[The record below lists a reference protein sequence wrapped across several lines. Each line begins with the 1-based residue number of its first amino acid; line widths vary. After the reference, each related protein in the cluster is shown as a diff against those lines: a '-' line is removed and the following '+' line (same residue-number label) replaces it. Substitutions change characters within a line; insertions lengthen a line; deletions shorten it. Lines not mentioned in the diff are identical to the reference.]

1 MNKGK
6 STKYKLATK
15 HGFLKGTFSNDQ
27 LDYRKNYTG
36 DILQIK
42 PLELDTEKELSVQ
55 QAATAFGGHAC
66 CNCQGDC
73 SKISRCSCKAAGT
86 FCTSLC
92 HRGRGGNKQC
102 TLFSDL
108 CNDT

>member
-1 MNKGK
+1 MENKELVVNDVCTLRLENAIKSTFRQLPVLVTEVMNKGKSK

-27 LDYRKNYTG
+27 LDYRKNYTS
-36 DILQIK
+36 DIPQIK

-73 SKISRCSCKAAGT
+73 
-86 FCTSLC
+86 
-92 HRGRGGNKQC
+92 
-102 TLFSDL
+102 
-108 CNDT
+108 

>member
-1 MNKGK
+1 MRLEGVIKAPFRHLPLLVAEGLNKGK

-42 PLELDTEKELSVQ
+42 PSELDTEKELSVQ

-73 SKISRCSCKAAGT
+73 SKISR
-86 FCTSLC
+86 
-92 HRGRGGNKQC
+92 
-102 TLFSDL
+102 
-108 CNDT
+108 